1 MGGMT
6 RLLLLLLWVGVTV
19 STAVDLQKR
28 IIGGQTCGNG
38 ERQYHVKLIGN
49 DGTHNFLC
57 GGSLISDQWI
67 LTAAH
72 CKQKEITAYLGV
84 HPGLGP
90 GTPGATNKHK
100 TFKKWKYIFF
110 KEKHDIMLL
119 KLEKTTT
126 IQPVDPPDCSKRP
139 TVGKMVQ
146 VAGHGPTTLGPNGK
160 RVPGESD
167 TLQCVELEI
176 VANSYKNCLDKSD
189 YMKKYGESHFKL
201 YQSQGKDISLG
212 DSGGGVVYNNM
223 IYGVNAFTR
232 SGTYGCVAP
241 AGFVDVCEYK
251 EWIEKT
257 AGIKFEPRV
266 AGQPNSG

>member
-6 RLLLLLLWVGVTV
+6 RLLLLLWAGVTV
-19 STAVDLQKR
+19 STPVDLQKR
-28 IIGGQTCGNG
+28 IVGGDICGKD
-38 ERQYHVKLIGN
+38 ERQYHVKFVDKNNKLI
-49 DGTHNFLC
+49 C
-57 GGSLISDQWI
+57 GGSLISKTWI

-72 CKQKEITAYLGV
+72 CWQMDMRPVLGL
-84 HPGLGP
+84 HPGPGP
-90 GTPGATNKHK
+90 GEEGTILLKRPYSKLSH
-100 TFKKWKYIFF
+100 
-110 KEKHDIMLL
+110 EHDIMLL
-119 KLEKTTT
+119 QLRDPITK
-126 IQPVDPPDCSKRP
+126 IQPVNPPDCSKRP

-189 YMKKYGESHFKL
+189 DMKKYGKSHFKL
-201 YQSQGKDISLG
+201 YQSQGKDTSPG

-223 IYGVNAFTR
+223 IYGVHTFTLN
-232 SGTYGCVAP
+232 SDYGCVAP

-251 EWIEKT
+251 EWIKKT